1 MVRASRERRRHGGDP
16 RRRAQQRSDRQSDCA
31 RYMKIPT
38 CLDPRSRSRGGR
50 STAGSPARAR
60 CSAWEIGRSGR
71 ARSRKGQHAPHRAG
85 RGEAQAKA
93 FLRLRGGFDDCLSQ
107 TEPLT
112 GFGLDQKQRLRHYC
126 RLDPCWATVTRCEWG
141 SSVFT
146 VVYTEGAMAIII
158 RVALPSSFRAA
169 SYHGGS
175 SQLLILL
182 VSAVR
187 GAVPLRR
194 RRSGAVSYLQLL
206 HAAPPLGELIG
217 SNLLAR
223 FSRCLS

>member
-1 MVRASRERRRHGGDP
+1 MRGPILHDVASPAAASRPPDVRARAAGLQQPYRACLSACGAAWNVTAADPRLLMRALSGRRH
-16 RRRAQQRSDRQSDCA
+16 
-31 RYMKIPT
+31 
-38 CLDPRSRSRGGR
+38 
-50 STAGSPARAR
+50 
-60 CSAWEIGRSGR
+60 
-71 ARSRKGQHAPHRAG
+71 
-85 RGEAQAKA
+85 
-93 FLRLRGGFDDCLSQ
+93 
-107 TEPLT
+107 
-112 GFGLDQKQRLRHYC
+112 
-126 RLDPCWATVTRCEWG
+126 TVTRCEWG

>member
-1 MVRASRERRRHGGDP
+1 
-16 RRRAQQRSDRQSDCA
+16 
-31 RYMKIPT
+31 
-38 CLDPRSRSRGGR
+38 
-50 STAGSPARAR
+50 
-60 CSAWEIGRSGR
+60 
-71 ARSRKGQHAPHRAG
+71 
-85 RGEAQAKA
+85 
-93 FLRLRGGFDDCLSQ
+93 
-107 TEPLT
+107 
-112 GFGLDQKQRLRHYC
+112 
-126 RLDPCWATVTRCEWG
+126 
-141 SSVFT
+141 
-146 VVYTEGAMAIII
+146 MAIII

-217 SNLLAR
+217 SNLLRGFRDVSLSSGSQWAIPGGSRGQWPR
-223 FSRCLS
+223 FSDGHKPHTKIR

>member
-1 MVRASRERRRHGGDP
+1 
-16 RRRAQQRSDRQSDCA
+16 
-31 RYMKIPT
+31 
-38 CLDPRSRSRGGR
+38 
-50 STAGSPARAR
+50 
-60 CSAWEIGRSGR
+60 
-71 ARSRKGQHAPHRAG
+71 
-85 RGEAQAKA
+85 
-93 FLRLRGGFDDCLSQ
+93 
-107 TEPLT
+107 
-112 GFGLDQKQRLRHYC
+112 
-126 RLDPCWATVTRCEWG
+126 
-141 SSVFT
+141 
-146 VVYTEGAMAIII
+146 MAIII

-217 SNLLAR
+217 SNLLAL
-223 FSRCLS
+223 FSRCLSYLWVAMGDPRREQRPVASIL

>member
-1 MVRASRERRRHGGDP
+1 MCALSRLSAVAFGVGPATASRAE
-16 RRRAQQRSDRQSDCA
+16 QWCA
-31 RYMKIPT
+31 VARGLQAGVEGPFPPLQLTMLWNLCVDMTSSGAPV
-38 CLDPRSRSRGGR
+38 LD
-50 STAGSPARAR
+50 
-60 CSAWEIGRSGR
+60 
-71 ARSRKGQHAPHRAG
+71 
-85 RGEAQAKA
+85 
-93 FLRLRGGFDDCLSQ
+93 RLRYD
-107 TEPLT
+107 
-112 GFGLDQKQRLRHYC
+112 C
-126 RLDPCWATVTRCEWG
+126 RLDPSWATVTRCEWG

>member
-1 MVRASRERRRHGGDP
+1 M
-16 RRRAQQRSDRQSDCA
+16 
-31 RYMKIPT
+31 
-38 CLDPRSRSRGGR
+38 
-50 STAGSPARAR
+50 
-60 CSAWEIGRSGR
+60 
-71 ARSRKGQHAPHRAG
+71 
-85 RGEAQAKA
+85 
-93 FLRLRGGFDDCLSQ
+93 
-107 TEPLT
+107 
-112 GFGLDQKQRLRHYC
+112 
-126 RLDPCWATVTRCEWG
+126 
-141 SSVFT
+141 
-146 VVYTEGAMAIII
+146 AMII

-169 SYHGGS
+169 SYTMHGVS

-187 GAVPLRR
+187 GAVPLQR

>member
-1 MVRASRERRRHGGDP
+1 MLP
-16 RRRAQQRSDRQSDCA
+16 PLPFRSA
-31 RYMKIPT
+31 RMQP
-38 CLDPRSRSRGGR
+38 
-50 STAGSPARAR
+50 
-60 CSAWEIGRSGR
+60 IGRP
-71 ARSRKGQHAPHRAG
+71 QVCHVCDAG
-85 RGEAQAKA
+85 
-93 FLRLRGGFDDCLSQ
+93 
-107 TEPLT
+107 LT
-112 GFGLDQKQRLRHYC
+112 PVG
-126 RLDPCWATVTRCEWG
+126 TVTRWCEWG
-141 SSVFT
+141 SSIFT

-223 FSRCLS
+223 FSRCLSELWVAMGDPRREQRPVASIL